1 MAGCGPTPKGLIMK
15 IQRTLVAAVGAAS
28 LAFALA
34 ACSDDNET
42 MDNITEGTTATQTSE
57 MDSADTTTE
66 TETDGEEASG
76 NTIVDA
82 AMGNPDFSTLVE
94 ALQAADLVETLQ
106 NDGPYTVFAPTNEAF
121 AALPEGTL
129 DELLADPSGDLTE
142 ILTYHVIPGEV
153 MAADVMEMDGE
164 TVETLQGEMLTIQI
178 DGDAVWLMDADG
190 NTVQVTD
197 PDMTASNGVI
207 HAIDGVLMPMPADGD
222 M

>member
-1 MAGCGPTPKGLIMK
+1 MK

-42 MDNITEGTTATQTSE
+42 TDTITEGTTATQTSE
-57 MDSADTTTE
+57 MDSDDSM
-66 TETDGEEASG
+66 TETDAEGDQANG
-76 NTIVDA
+76 NTIVDT
-82 AMGNPDFSTLVE
+82 AMDNPDFSTLVE

-106 NDGPYTVFAPTNEAF
+106 NDGPFTVFAPTNEAF

-153 MAADVMEMDGE
+153 MASDVMEMDGE

-190 NTVQVTD
+190 NTVQVID
-197 PDMTASNGVI
+197 PDMTASNGII

>member
-1 MAGCGPTPKGLIMK
+1 MK

-66 TETDGEEASG
+66 TETDGEEANG

>member
-1 MAGCGPTPKGLIMK
+1 MAGCGPTLKGLIMK

-42 MDNITEGTTATQTSE
+42 MDNNTEGTTATQTSE

>member
-1 MAGCGPTPKGLIMK
+1 MK

>member
-1 MAGCGPTPKGLIMK
+1 MK

-42 MDNITEGTTATQTSE
+42 MDNNTEGTTATQTSE

>member
-66 TETDGEEASG
+66 TETDGEEANG

>member
-1 MAGCGPTPKGLIMK
+1 MK

-42 MDNITEGTTATQTSE
+42 MDTITEGTTATQTSE
-57 MDSADTTTE
+57 MDSDDSM
-66 TETDGEEASG
+66 TETDAEGDQANG
-76 NTIVDA
+76 NTIVDT
-82 AMGNPDFSTLVE
+82 AMDNPDFSTLVE

-106 NDGPYTVFAPTNEAF
+106 NDGPFTVFAPTNEAF

-153 MAADVMEMDGE
+153 MASDVMEMDGE

-190 NTVQVTD
+190 NTVQVID
-197 PDMTASNGVI
+197 PDMTASNGII

>member
-1 MAGCGPTPKGLIMK
+1 MK

-42 MDNITEGTTATQTSE
+42 TDTITEGTTATQTSE
-57 MDSADTTTE
+57 MDSDDSM
-66 TETDGEEASG
+66 TETDAGGDQANG
-76 NTIVDA
+76 NTIVDT
-82 AMGNPDFSTLVE
+82 AMDNPDFSTLVE

-106 NDGPYTVFAPTNEAF
+106 NDGPFTVFAPTNEAF

-153 MAADVMEMDGE
+153 MASDVMEMDGE

-190 NTVQVTD
+190 NTVQVID
-197 PDMTASNGVI
+197 PDMTASNGII